1 MYVPETTH
9 SGYIGMPQEH
19 QIPMYPKKEYI
30 GTLQLM
36 AIPMYHLLQT
46 YQIKQPALPH
56 TSNSKRISARIIAKY
71 IGTPQKQAILMYLT
85 LKNTPD
91 LSKYIQIHQI
101 KQPAM
106 PLSPNSGHIS
116 AQVITGSTVFRG
128 LYTDSRK
135 RMKASRPSGV
145 HLYTPASSST
155 CRNTLPV
162 SSLMMSI
169 ALSALNSGWFGRNSS
184 TQSA

>member
-1 MYVPETTH
+1 MYSPKTIY
-9 SGYIGMPQEH
+9 SKYIGIQQKH

-30 GTLQLM
+30 GPLQLM

-46 YQIKQPALPH
+46 YQFKQPANPH
-56 TSNSKRISARIIAKY
+56 N
-71 IGTPQKQAILMYLT
+71 
-85 LKNTPD
+85 PD
-91 LSKYIQIHQI
+91 
-101 KQPAM
+101 
-106 PLSPNSGHIS
+106 SGRIS

-169 ALSALNSGWFGRNSS
+169 ALSALNSGWVGRNSS

>member
-1 MYVPETTH
+1 MYLTLKNTRN
-9 SGYIGMPQEH
+9 SSKTSQIH
-19 QIPMYPKKEYI
+19 QF
-30 GTLQLM
+30 
-36 AIPMYHLLQT
+36 
-46 YQIKQPALPH
+46 KQPAIPLSP
-56 TSNSKRISARIIAKY
+56 NSKRISARIIVKY
-71 IGTPQKQAILMYLT
+71 IGTPQKRAIPMYLT

-91 LSKYIQIHQI
+91 LSKYIQIHQF
-101 KQPAM
+101 KQPAN
-106 PLSPNSGHIS
+106 PHSPDSKHIS
-116 AQVITGSTVFRG
+116 AQVITESTVFRG

-135 RMKASRPSGV
+135 CMKASRPSGV

>member
-1 MYVPETTH
+1 MYVAKSENFR
-9 SGYIGMPQEH
+9 YIGMPQEH

-30 GTLQLM
+30 GTPQKQT
-36 AIPMYHLLQT
+36 IPMYLPLEI
-46 YQIKQPALPH
+46 YQIKQPALP
-56 TSNSKRISARIIAKY
+56 
-71 IGTPQKQAILMYLT
+71 
-85 LKNTPD
+85 
-91 LSKYIQIHQI
+91 
-101 KQPAM
+101 
-106 PLSPNSGHIS
+106 LSPDSGHIS
-116 AQVITGSTVFRG
+116 AQVITESTVFRG

-169 ALSALNSGWFGRNSS
+169 ALSALKLGWFGRNSS

>member
-1 MYVPETTH
+1 MYVPKTIH
-9 SGYIGMPQEH
+9 SGYIEMHQRY

-46 YQIKQPALPH
+46 YQIKQPA
-56 TSNSKRISARIIAKY
+56 
-71 IGTPQKQAILMYLT
+71 
-85 LKNTPD
+85 
-91 LSKYIQIHQI
+91 
-101 KQPAM
+101 M
-106 PLSPNSGHIS
+106 PLSPNSKRIS

-162 SSLMMSI
+162 SSLMISI
-169 ALSALNSGWFGRNSS
+169 ALSALKLGWAGRNSS

>member
-1 MYVPETTH
+1 MYLVGELKLMNSNVFCLFLH
-9 SGYIGMPQEH
+9 FRYIGIKQKY

-36 AIPMYHLLQT
+36 AIPMYPPLEI
-46 YQIKQPALPH
+46 YQFKQPA
-56 TSNSKRISARIIAKY
+56 TSHN
-71 IGTPQKQAILMYLT
+71 
-85 LKNTPD
+85 PD
-91 LSKYIQIHQI
+91 
-101 KQPAM
+101 
-106 PLSPNSGHIS
+106 SGRIS

-169 ALSALNSGWFGRNSS
+169 ALSALNSGWVGRNSS

>member
-1 MYVPETTH
+1 
-9 SGYIGMPQEH
+9 
-19 QIPMYPKKEYI
+19 MYPPLEI
-30 GTLQLM
+30 
-36 AIPMYHLLQT
+36 
-46 YQIKQPALPH
+46 YQFKQPAIPLSP
-56 TSNSKRISARIIAKY
+56 NSKRISARIIAKY
-71 IGTPQKQAILMYLT
+71 IGTPQIQAIPMYLT
-85 LKNTPD
+85 LKNTRNS
-91 LSKYIQIHQI
+91 SKTSQIHQI
-101 KQPAM
+101 KQPAL
-106 PLSPNSGHIS
+106 PLSPNSKRIS
-116 AQVITGSTVFRG
+116 AQVITESTVFRG

>member
-1 MYVPETTH
+1 MFLKPYNPDT
-9 SGYIGMPQEH
+9 SGFNKNIRFRCIQ
-19 QIPMYPKKEYI
+19 KKNTSELHKKWQSRCI
-30 GTLQLM
+30 LTSNLSKTSH
-36 AIPMYHLLQT
+36 IN
-46 YQIKQPALPH
+46 QIKQPANPH
-56 TSNSKRISARIIAKY
+56 N
-71 IGTPQKQAILMYLT
+71 
-85 LKNTPD
+85 PD
-91 LSKYIQIHQI
+91 
-101 KQPAM
+101 
-106 PLSPNSGHIS
+106 SGRIS
-116 AQVITGSTVFRG
+116 AQVITESTVFRG

>member
-1 MYVPETTH
+1 MQVYSREINLNT
-9 SGYIGMPQEH
+9 SGLNKNIRFRCIQ
-19 QIPMYPKKEYI
+19 KKEYI

-36 AIPMYHLLQT
+36 AIPMYPPLEIHQF
-46 YQIKQPALPH
+46 KQPA
-56 TSNSKRISARIIAKY
+56 TSHN
-71 IGTPQKQAILMYLT
+71 
-85 LKNTPD
+85 PD
-91 LSKYIQIHQI
+91 
-101 KQPAM
+101 
-106 PLSPNSGHIS
+106 SGRIS

-162 SSLMMSI
+162 SSLMISI
-169 ALSALNSGWFGRNSS
+169 ALSALKLGWAGRNSS